1 MEEVRSSHLGAIAS
15 GTALVTRSY
24 PSGRAAGS
32 AELDDPRVEFGL

>member
-1 MEEVRSSHLGAIAS
+1 MEVRSSHLGAIAS
-15 GTALVTRSY
+15 GTALVSY